1 MVFKDTILKAIH
13 NLVNDRKEGSRL
25 RMVFKD
31 TILKAIHN
39 RMLEVT
45 PPIMAANGL

>member
-13 NLVNDRKEGSRL
+13 NREQIEHELTQL

-39 RMLEVT
+39 TNQRANHLLF
-45 PPIMAANGL
+45 AANGL